1 MRGESTRRRDGR
13 NGRNGAD
20 VEHAKRWHAV
30 PAGLAHVHDP
40 LTADRDEDA
49 EPGVVLRDGYYLGR
63 CLVLLGAAYGLDTR
77 LGVDARVACR
87 ELMPAARRMDG
98 LRVVRDGG
106 MSAGAAPGESV
117 YEAPVRSGNKRWKV
131 ARIKKRVRKR

>member
-1 MRGESTRRRDGR
+1 
-13 NGRNGAD
+13 
-20 VEHAKRWHAV
+20 
-30 PAGLAHVHDP
+30 VHDP